1 MAIAID
7 VAARRIDAAVGDLVA
22 DQDQRVIGLAGSG
35 LTRLWIGQELH
46 GRIQRELSDE
56 HPDYRVEVPLSAELE
71 VDGWTLCLSGR
82 ADGVQYADDRPLRV
96 DEIKTLHFAVDL
108 HNLYLDERLERFRRQ
123 ARLYALMLSTP
134 ERQVAARLLLV
145 DIVSGEVESEDIEL

>member
-7 VAARRIDAAVGDLVA
+7 VAARRIEAAVGDLVA

-46 GRIQRELSDE
+46 TRIQRELSDE
-56 HPDYRVEVPLSAELE
+56 DPEYRAEVALAGELE

-82 ADGVQYADDRPLRV
+82 ADGVQYAGDRPLRIV
-96 DEIKTLHFAVDL
+96 D
-108 HNLYLDERLERFRRQ
+108 
-123 ARLYALMLSTP
+123 
-134 ERQVAARLLLV
+134 
-145 DIVSGEVESEDIEL
+145 SGKHVKELFS